1 MEYWGKNAEISGSG
15 LLRKHVESSRGI
27 VSPLSAG
34 QSKPHPFCV
43 GSLLERRRFD
53 G

>member
-1 MEYWGKNAEISGSG
+1 MGYWEENDEIGGSG

-34 QSKPHPFCV
+34 QSRLRPFCV